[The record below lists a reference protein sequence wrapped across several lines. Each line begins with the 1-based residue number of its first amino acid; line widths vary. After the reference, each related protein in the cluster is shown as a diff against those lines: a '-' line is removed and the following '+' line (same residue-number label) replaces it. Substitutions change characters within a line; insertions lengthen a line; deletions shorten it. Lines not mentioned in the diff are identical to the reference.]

1 MHSAEPGAG
10 GAERPVKEAG
20 SQLAQ
25 TQADLQQARQENAA
39 LRRELMDALA
49 LLQQPRHIHTQT
61 TPRPPEGE
69 PARQQAS
76 ELGLEQER
84 EEIGRQRAELE
95 AARAMLTAER
105 QQLEEEKQRKRAA
118 EATATIAT
126 QVELKDTGIFKKR

>member
-1 MHSAEPGAG
+1 MNSVEPGAE
-10 GAERPVKEAG
+10 GAERPVGEEAG
-20 SQLAQ
+20 SQLAL
-25 TQADLQQARQENAA
+25 TQADLQRARQENAA

-49 LLQQPRHIHTQT
+49 LLQQPRNIHTQT

-69 PARQQAS
+69 PPQ
-76 ELGLEQER
+76 EQER

-126 QVELKDTGIFKKR
+126 QV

>member
-1 MHSAEPGAG
+1 MHSAEPGAAE
-10 GAERPVKEAG
+10 GAERPVGEEAG
-20 SQLAQ
+20 SQLSL

-49 LLQQPRHIHTQT
+49 LLQQPRNIHTQT

-69 PARQQAS
+69 PPQ
-76 ELGLEQER
+76 EQER
-84 EEIGRQRAELE
+84 EEIRRQRAELE
-95 AARAMLTAER
+95 AARAELEAARAILTAEC

-126 QVELKDTGIFKKR
+126 QV